1 MNTLMGRRGEGYV
14 VVQLILLAGVAL
26 APLVRVGG
34 VWPVLP
40 SLIARIAGGGLLLA
54 GGALALAG
62 LLGLGLDNLSA
73 LPHPRDEAQLV
84 EHGVYGLARHP
95 IYGGLIAGALGWGL
109 LTNSLLALLLAA
121 ALWAWFEL
129 KSRREE
135 HALRAKF
142 AGYAAYARRARR
154 FWPRLY

>member
-14 VVQLILLAGVAL
+14 VVQFILLALIAL
-26 APLVRVGG
+26 APLLRVGG
-34 VWPVLP
+34 AWPAPL
-40 SLIARIAGGGLLLA
+40 GLLLRGLGLVLILA

-62 LLGLGLDNLSA
+62 LLGLGVTNLSA
-73 LPHPRDEAQLV
+73 LPHPKDEAQLV
-84 EHGVYGLARHP
+84 ESGIYGLARHP
-95 IYGGLIAGALGWGL
+95 IYGGLIAGAAGWAL

-142 AGYAAYARRARR
+142 SGYDAYARRVRR
-154 FWPRLY
+154 FWPLVY